1 MSSCSTDRNDC
12 EKALYDLIPKFNS
25 KFLNSSFVFKFSD
38 YNGRTFAWIR
48 LSGLRWKIESF
59 LHKILKQRSLYDIRK

>member
-1 MSSCSTDRNDC
+1 M
-12 EKALYDLIPKFNS
+12 IPKFNS

-59 LHKILKQRSLYDIRK
+59 LQLKILKTKESFMTSESKKFSDRISA